1 MTLEDYKEA
10 YKHIGP
16 QALLSTREIHNLI
29 DKQMKKYPLSQQEVA
44 EIAFMEGI
52 IMARDLICEKLEKER
67 WQH

>member
-10 YKHIGP
+10 YRHLGP

-29 DKQMKKYPLSQQEVA
+29 DNQMRKYHLSQQEVA
-44 EIAFMEGI
+44 EIAFTEGLV
-52 IMARDLICEKLEKER
+52 MARDIICEKLEKER